1 MKRRKFITL
10 VGGTVAAWPIA
21 VRAQQQDRIARIGYL
36 GNLAANPQFTEAF
49 RQGLRDLGW
58 VEKRNVVIEFRDA
71 QGKPELLPVFA
82 AELVTNRV
90 DVILVTSTAA
100 ALAAKKATTNVP
112 IVFATVPD
120 PVTSG
125 LVVSL
130 SHPGGNATGLSN
142 QGSDTLAKSLQL
154 LKQAVPG
161 ITRVAILRQPGAF
174 GELTEKDMLGQAEG
188 AARTLGVQGHVV
200 EARLPADIGR
210 AFAEIAAAR
219 AQGLMVM
226 TSGMFISE
234 RAHIVDLAAKN
245 TLPSVYPWR
254 EAVDVGGLL
263 SYGPSFVD
271 LFRRSAAYVDKI
283 LKGAKPADLAVE
295 QPTKFE
301 TVINLKTAKALGLTI
316 PPLLLAHADEVIE

>member
-10 VGGTVAAWPIA
+10 VGGTVATWPLA

-200 EARLPADIGR
+200 EARLPADLDR

-301 TVINLKTAKALGLTI
+301 TVINLKTAKALDLTI
-316 PPLLLAHADEVIE
+316 PPLVLAQADEVIE

>member
-1 MKRRKFITL
+1 MRRRDLITR
-10 VGGTVAAWPIA
+10 VAGAVAAWPLA
-21 VRAQQQDRIARIGYL
+21 VGAQQPGRIARIGYL
-36 GNLAANPQFTEAF
+36 GNPAANPQFTEAF

-58 VEKRNVVIEFRDA
+58 VENRNVVIEFRDA
-71 QGKPELLPVFA
+71 QGKLELLSVFA
-82 AELVTNRV
+82 AELVANKV

-100 ALAAKKATTNVP
+100 ALAAKHATANVP

-130 SHPGGNATGLSN
+130 SRPGGNATGLSN
-142 QGSDTLAKSLQL
+142 QGSDTLAKTLQL
-154 LKQAVPG
+154 LTQAVAG

-174 GELTEKDMLGQAEG
+174 GERTEQHMLGQAEG
-188 AARTLGVQGHVV
+188 AARSLGVQGHLV
-200 EARLPADIGR
+200 EARLPADIDR

-219 AQGLMVM
+219 AQALMVL
-226 TSGMFISE
+226 TSGMLISQ
-234 RAHIVDLAAKN
+234 RGHIVELAAKSR
-245 TLPSVYPWR
+245 LPSVYPWR
-254 EAVDVGGLL
+254 EAVDAGGLL

-316 PPLLLAHADEVIE
+316 PPLVLAQADEVIE